1 MEFTKT
7 LFIEKNQEEYTW
19 RQRRLA
25 EMAYMMHC
33 LGYSMAMGRIALSK
47 RMIKSKVL
55 YVPTMTGIETIN
67 K

>member
-7 LFIEKNQEEYTW
+7 LFYRNKDDYTW

-25 EMAYMMHC
+25 EMEYMMHC
-33 LGYSMAMGRIALSK
+33 LGYSMTLGRLALSK

-55 YVPTMTGIETIN
+55 YVPTMAGIETIN
-67 K
+67 